1 MNVLNMFD
9 SLSGSDLLFY
19 ALMILLVFVTI
30 VLSYLIY
37 SQNKEMAKKL
47 KNNSLFEEE
56 ASKDVEITKN
66 VVKEVE
72 SLVVEEPQIVPI
84 TEMSIPDY
92 LELTQSINL
101 SSESE
106 ELQNITRELETLPKE
121 RKIEMTPFEA
131 EQEET
136 AIISY
141 DELVRHVDDDVKI
154 NNEIVKDDFI
164 DKDVSI
170 DVVLPVSNLNDNS
183 ASDEYKH
190 EENFL
195 NGLKTLS
202 NMLRN

>member
-1 MNVLNMFD
+1 
-9 SLSGSDLLFY
+9 
-19 ALMILLVFVTI
+19 
-30 VLSYLIY
+30 
-37 SQNKEMAKKL
+37 
-47 KNNSLFEEE
+47 
-56 ASKDVEITKN
+56 
-66 VVKEVE
+66 
-72 SLVVEEPQIVPI
+72 
-84 TEMSIPDY
+84 
-92 LELTQSINL
+92 
-101 SSESE
+101 
-106 ELQNITRELETLPKE
+106 LQNITRELETLPKE

-141 DELVRHVDDDVKI
+141 DELVRHVDDDVKT

>member
-1 MNVLNMFD
+1 MFD

-141 DELVRHVDDDVKI
+141 DELVRHVDDDVKT